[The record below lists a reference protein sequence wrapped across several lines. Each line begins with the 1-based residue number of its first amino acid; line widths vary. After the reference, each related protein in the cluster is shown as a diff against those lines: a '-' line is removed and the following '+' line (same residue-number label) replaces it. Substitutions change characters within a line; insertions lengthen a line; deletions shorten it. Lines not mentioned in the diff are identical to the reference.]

1 VTAPAQVGRHGPVA
15 VIVAVSLA
23 LVTAVIDYYAL
34 TVALPAMADD
44 FGVRPA
50 ALHWVITA
58 YLLAFASLTIIGGR
72 LGDAFGRRRVLIL
85 GVSIFGIAS
94 AAAGL
99 APSEEI
105 VVVFRA
111 IQAPARRCSSRWAS
125 RRCRGPSA
133 RRGARGRSAS

>member
-1 VTAPAQVGRHGPVA
+1 VPV
-15 VIVAVSLA
+15 IIAVSLA

-34 TVALPAMADD
+34 TVALPAMAED

-85 GVSIFGIAS
+85 GVSIFGIA
-94 AAAGL
+94 
-99 APSEEI
+99 
-105 VVVFRA
+105 
-111 IQAPARRCSSRWAS
+111 
-125 RRCRGPSA
+125 
-133 RRGARGRSAS
+133 